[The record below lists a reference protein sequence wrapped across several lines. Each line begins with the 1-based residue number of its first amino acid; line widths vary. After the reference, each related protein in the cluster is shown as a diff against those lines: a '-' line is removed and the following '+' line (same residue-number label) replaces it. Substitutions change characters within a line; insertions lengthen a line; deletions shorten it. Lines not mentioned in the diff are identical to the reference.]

1 METAIIYYSKHGT
14 TKRVAEMLASKL
26 TVEKTFID
34 LKTHKSPNIEKY
46 DSIIL
51 GCPVY
56 AGNPSKKM
64 KNFCMQNIE
73 HLKSKPIGLYVC
85 GMEKDGI
92 KQQEELERAYPLELT
107 EKAKTKKFLGG
118 EFLFE
123 NMNFFERMIV
133 KKIAKTD
140 KSILAINYENINKFV
155 EEFIL

>member
-34 LKTHKSPNIEKY
+34 LKIHKSPNIEKY

-56 AGNPSKKM
+56 AGNPIKKM

-73 HLKSKPIGLYVC
+73 HLKSKPVGLYVC
-85 GMEKDGI
+85 GMEKDEI
-92 KQQEELERAYPLELT
+92 KQQEELERTYPLELI

-140 KSILAINYENINKFV
+140 KSVSTINYENLDMFV
-155 EEFIL
+155 IEFSL